1 MPLKATSKAFILVC
15 SFNHSKMA
23 DVETSQMDTK
33 LAPVNVETWNYIVYM
48 VDLQRKKTSD
58 KTIFCEK
65 RKIRM
70 RRAVEIH
77 ILFYVDNSWTLAR
90 RQVKFYATKNH
101 RHIYNFI
108 WIVIFFDEAFK
119 YGDDANL
126 WGYVGRTA
134 DPFCVEFCN
143 SEQCRILANCLISP

>member
-15 SFNHSKMA
+15 SFNHSKMS
-23 DVETSQMDTK
+23 DVETSQMGTK
-33 LAPVNVETWNYIVYM
+33 LAPVNVETWNYIYGRSSKEEQ
-48 VDLQRKKTSD
+48 LLIRPF
-58 KTIFCEK
+58 FCEK

-77 ILFYVDNSWTLAR
+77 ILFYGDNSWTLAR
-90 RQVKFYATKNH
+90 RHVKFYATKNH
-101 RHIYNFI
+101 RHIHNFI
-108 WIVIFFDEAFK
+108 SIVIFFDEAFK